1 MIIWNKSVLSI
12 DFDATSINDRTMS
25 LIITNNNRCWKFLPL
40 PVGKTTWSTEIFL
53 PTRISFV
60 FGGKQQNDTKVDA
73 VGNIV
78 ENMSVNIKNVR
89 LDGISCWE
97 YWTELS
103 TVLECDD
110 SDEIL
115 LGKNISSNGQVSM
128 SFDDDNALFWL
139 IQTKLS

>member
-1 MIIWNKSVLSI
+1 MIIWNKSTLSV
-12 DFDATSINDRTMS
+12 DLDVNSVNDRTMS
-25 LIITNNNRCWKFLPL
+25 LIITNNDRCWKFLPL

-53 PTRISFV
+53 PTRILFV

-73 VGNIV
+73 AGNIL
-78 ENMSVNIKNVR
+78 ENMSVEIKNIW
-89 LDGISCWE
+89 LDGIPCWD
-97 YWTELS
+97 YWCELS

-115 LGKNISSNGQVSM
+115 LGKTVTSNGTVSM
-128 SFDDDNALFWL
+128 SFDQDNALSWL